1 MTIKSEEWHLTAQ
14 VSSIRRIVH
23 GVETCLTR
31 LKDCCIMLATTFMSC
46 FAGMDVMY
54 EVATAESS
62 DVEGL
67 IGNDF

>member
-1 MTIKSEEWHLTAQ
+1 
-14 VSSIRRIVH
+14 
-23 GVETCLTR
+23 
-31 LKDCCIMLATTFMSC
+31 MLATTFMSC